1 MSTIEKFIED
11 CQRKMLERNLDSSI
25 RVSELAEQQATWEM
39 LAAFHKTQQAQDER
53 RASAR
58 TFEKL
63 HRQTDSVTRP
73 SSIMRPELR
82 DDGDE
87 WTVTYCACIG
97 RGPTP
102 ETACQD
108 FDDKWLGKGEA

>member
-1 MSTIEKFIED
+1 MNIQEYIEKS
-11 CQRKMLERNLDSSI
+11 QRDFVDQSVALNL
-25 RVSELAEQQATWEM
+25 RVVELSKEKATWEM
-39 LAAFHKTQQAQDER
+39 IAAFHKAQQAQDER
-53 RASAR
+53 HASAR
-58 TFEKL
+58 TYEKL

-73 SSIMRPELR
+73 SSIMRPDLR
-82 DDGDE
+82 EDGDE
-87 WTVTYCACIG
+87 WTVTYGACIG

>member
-1 MSTIEKFIED
+1 MSTIQEYIEKVHREFVD
-11 CQRKMLERNLDSSI
+11 KSAANNLRI
-25 RVSELAEQQATWEM
+25 SELSVEQATWEM
-39 LAAFHKTQQAQDER
+39 IAAFHKAQQAQDER
-53 RASAR
+53 HASAR
-58 TFEKL
+58 TYTKL

-82 DDGDE
+82 EDDGE
-87 WTVTYCACIG
+87 WTVTYHACIG